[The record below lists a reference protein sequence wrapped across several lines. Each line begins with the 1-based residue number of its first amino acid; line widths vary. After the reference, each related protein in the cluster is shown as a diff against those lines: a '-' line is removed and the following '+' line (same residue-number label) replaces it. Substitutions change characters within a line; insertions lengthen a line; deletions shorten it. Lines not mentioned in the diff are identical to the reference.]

1 MKRNTL
7 IVLCSLIA
15 VLAAIIVAGV
25 SYLYSGVDSETKHAA
40 DKTVVDKAEVAD
52 TDPMEEDAQSEPEAA
67 SEKSPEKQPEQ
78 PSAVKAAAPAE
89 FTVTNCGTGKQNTIR
104 QNADNSLELIDEKGK
119 SLWKMSLPGQIAG
132 AVGQVD
138 YYSNGKIQFLFCQG
152 NKLHLVD
159 RLGREVRGFPMTMPY
174 EVILGPSKAVVK
186 GKTYWRADT
195 GQGPVYVIV
204 MNKQTKILTDI
215 PK

>member
-25 SYLYSGVDSETKHAA
+25 SYLYSGVDSETKPAA
-40 DKTVVDKAEVAD
+40 DQTVVDKAEVAD

-138 YYSNGKIQFLFCQG
+138 YYSNGQIPSLSCQG

-159 RLGREVRGFPMTMPY
+159 RLVDSGQVGWRRQLGERRTEGLL
-174 EVILGPSKAVVK
+174 VIDNPPLPQQLFHYCVHGNEK
-186 GKTYWRADT
+186 WR
-195 GQGPVYVIV
+195 I
-204 MNKQTKILTDI
+204 KS
-215 PK
+215 

>member
-25 SYLYSGVDSETKHAA
+25 SYLYSGVGSEPER
-40 DKTVVDKAEVAD
+40 DEEKTVVDNVSVAD
-52 TDPMEEDAQSEPEAA
+52 EYVPEDIAPEPRESKEAEQAKQEEQSLA
-67 SEKSPEKQPEQ
+67 SSPAT
-78 PSAVKAAAPAE
+78 PSE
-89 FTVTNCGTGKQNTIR
+89 FAVTNCGTGKRNTLR

-152 NKLHLVD
+152 SKLHLVD
-159 RLGREVRGFPMTMPY
+159 RLGREVSGFPMTLPY
-174 EVILGPSKAVVK
+174 EVISGPVKSQIK
-186 GKTYWRADT
+186 GKSYWRADT
-195 GQGPVYVIV
+195 AQGPVYLTVL
-204 MNKQTKILTDI
+204 NNQTKILTDI